1 MRCETSFFS
10 LTLYKK
16 HLKRNWPL
24 WAVWLA
30 LWLMILPLQIWNRNV
45 WGSDV
50 EHFVRY
56 QPMDSINVLAPA
68 LAFFAALVA
77 VTTFFHLFKSPAAN
91 FVGALPLR
99 REGVFLTA
107 FAAGYTML
115 VGPLVV
121 VTLVTVLLEGIIGHL
136 APEILIFLA
145 AGALNSFFWLS
156 FAVLC
161 CVISGHAVAS
171 VAFYA
176 IFNFIV
182 PVMLQLVEGLLSGF
196 LYGFVGFGDGVY
208 EACNWLCPVIR
219 LTQHSWH
226 SGMGFD
232 DWNML
237 AIYAA
242 VGFLMTLCAVGL
254 HHIRKAERSGDLIA
268 FDPIKWLFKI
278 CVTGCGGVGFGT
290 LFTLIIFGSDDLP
303 DGWKFGVCCAVA
315 AFLCYMAAEMLLT
328 KSFKVWKRKGSW
340 QGALI
345 SAVAFVLVV
354 AAVDMDWI
362 GFTTRVPDPASVKT
376 VTASF
381 GGTGL
386 SSAADNGLKFTG
398 EDVKAITDLHQYLV
412 DHRNEDDYGDK
423 NNYLTVRLEYK
434 LGWTTLRRRYTTW
447 YGDGDE
453 LNQLLDTAL
462 GQGDISFPFDK
473 GTPNYLSLERW
484 VPAEGG
490 DDKECIGNEILAEDM
505 KAVWD
510 AVTADVKAGR
520 YCLKSSDIQTTDA
533 VNTGTIGAEWYTN
546 NSQSRY
552 WLKFSPKLT
561 ETWKVL
567 KDLGYLDRETGYS
580 YAKTEVQ
587 IG

>member
-24 WAVWLA
+24 WAAWLG
-30 LWLMILPLQIWNRNV
+30 LWIMVIPLQIWNRNV
-45 WGSDV
+45 W
-50 EHFVRY
+50 HNNIANFVHY
-56 QPMDSINVLAPA
+56 QPMDCITLLAPA

-121 VTLVTVLLEGIIGHL
+121 VTLVTILLEGIIGYL

-161 CVISGHAVAS
+161 CVISGHGVAA
-171 VAFYA
+171 VAFYF
-176 IFNFIV
+176 IFNWIV
-182 PVMLQLVEGLLSGF
+182 PVMLELVQGLLGGF

-208 EACNWLCPVIR
+208 EACNWLCPVLQ
-219 LTQHSWH
+219 LTRHDWRNP
-226 SGMGFD
+226 MGFD

-242 VGFLMTLCAVGL
+242 VGFLMALCAVGL

-268 FDPIKWLFKI
+268 FDPIKWLFRI
-278 CVTGCGGVGFGT
+278 CVTVCGGMAFGT
-290 LFTLIIFGSDDLP
+290 LFTLIIFDSVDLN

-315 AFLCYMAAEMLLT
+315 AFLCYMVSEMLLA
-328 KSFKVWKRKGSW
+328 KSFKVWKHWKG
-340 QGALI
+340 AVI
-345 SAVAFVLVV
+345 SAVAFLLVV

-381 GGTGL
+381 SGSGT
-386 SSAADNGLKFTG
+386 SSAAENDLIFTG
-398 EDVKAITDLHQYLV
+398 ENVKAITNLHQYLV
-412 DHRNEDDYGDK
+412 DHREDDYQDK
-423 NNYLTVRLEYK
+423 AHYLTFRVNYK
-434 LGWTTLRRRYTTW
+434 LGWTSLQRRYNAW
-447 YGDGDE
+447 YLAGDE
-453 LNQLLDTAL
+453 LNQLLDAAL
-462 GQGDISFPFDK
+462 AAGDVSFPYDRD
-473 GTPNYLSLERW
+473 TPNYLS
-484 VPAEGG
+484 AELCAPMENG
-490 DDKECIGNEILAEDM
+490 DDAEYIGWEISTEDI
-505 KAVWD
+505 KPVWD
-510 AVTADVKAGR
+510 AVTADMKAGR
-520 YCLKSSDIQTTDA
+520 YVLKSTTTDGSEIG
-533 VNTGTIGAEWYTN
+533 TGSIHAQWNYYATGRDPEYYQLFLSPELTQTWQT
-546 NSQSRY
+546 
-552 WLKFSPKLT
+552 LKK
-561 ETWKVL
+561 
-567 KDLGYLDRETGYS
+567 LGYLDREQISYS
-580 YAKTEVQ
+580 GATVTLD
-587 IG
+587 

>member
-24 WAVWLA
+24 WAAWLV
-30 LWLMILPLQIWNRNV
+30 LWIMVIPLQIWNRNV
-45 WGSDV
+45 WGSNV
-50 EHFVRY
+50 AKYVRSL
-56 QPMDSINVLAPA
+56 PLDSIAVLVSA
-68 LAFFAALVA
+68 LAFTAALVA

-121 VTLVTVLLEGIIGHL
+121 VTLVTVLLEGIIGYL

-161 CVISGHAVAS
+161 CVISGHAVAA

-208 EACNWLCPVIR
+208 EACGWLCPMLQ
-219 LTQHSWH
+219 LTQHSWR
-226 SGMGFD
+226 SPMDFN

-242 VGFLMTLCAVGL
+242 VGFLMALCAVGL

-268 FDPIKWLFKI
+268 FDPIKWLFRI
-278 CVTGCGGVGFGT
+278 CVTVCGGMAFGT
-290 LFTLIIFGSDDLP
+290 LFTLIIFNSVDLNE
-303 DGWKFGVCCAVA
+303 GWKFGVCCAVA
-315 AFLCYMAAEMLLT
+315 AFLCYMAAEMLLA
-328 KSFKVWKRKGSW
+328 KSFKVWKHWKG
-340 QGALI
+340 AAI
-345 SAVAFVLVV
+345 SAVAFILVV

-362 GFTTRVPDPASVKT
+362 GFTTRVPDPASVKS

-381 GGTGL
+381 SGTELPAVADSGL
-386 SSAADNGLKFTG
+386 IFTG
-398 EDVKAITDLHQYLV
+398 ENVKAITDLHQYLV
-412 DHRNEDDYGDK
+412 EHRDEDDYQDK
-423 NNYLTVRLEYK
+423 DNYLNVRVNYK
-434 LGWTTLRRRYTTW
+434 LGWTSLQRKYRVW
-447 YGDGDE
+447 YASGDE
-453 LNQLLDTAL
+453 LNQLLNAAL
-462 GQGDISFPFDK
+462 GKGDVSFPYDR
-473 GTPNYLSLERW
+473 GTPNYLS
-484 VPAEGG
+484 AELRIPTGNS
-490 DDKECIGNEILAEDM
+490 DDAEYIGWEISTEDI
-505 KAVWD
+505 KPVWD

-520 YCLKSSDIQTTDA
+520 YVLRADSVAEDE
-533 VNTGTIGAEWYTN
+533 VNTGILNAQWNYTAAGRETEYY
-546 NSQSRY
+546 Q
-552 WLKFSPKLT
+552 LHLSPELT
-561 ETWKVL
+561 QTWKTL
-567 KDLGYLDRETGYS
+567 KDLGYRDQERVSYS
-580 YAKTEVQ
+580 GATVVVD
-587 IG
+587 